1 MIPMQ
6 MMQMLNQLKS
16 NPMSVLGNFGVP
28 QNMANNPNA
37 IIQNLMNQGKISQE
51 QYNKAV
57 QMAKQMGMR

>member
-1 MIPMQ
+1 MIPRQ

-51 QYNKAV
+51 QYNRAV
-57 QMAKQMGMR
+57 QQARQMGMR

>member
-16 NPMSVLGNFGVP
+16 NPMSVLGNLGVP
-28 QNMANNPNA
+28 QSMTNNPNA

>member
-6 MMQMLNQLKS
+6 LLQMVNQLKS
-16 NPMSVLGNFGVP
+16 NPMSMLGRFGIS
-28 QNMANNPNA
+28 QNMVNDPNA

-57 QMAKQMGMR
+57 QQARQMGMK